1 MIATKAQTAIPMP
14 RPVMVL
20 WVFDALSRGVKLAA
34 EVVVLDVLRTVDEEE
49 AGAISELGESE
60 VERLL
65 ALLELLE

>member
-1 MIATKAQTAIPMP
+1 
-14 RPVMVL
+14 MVL